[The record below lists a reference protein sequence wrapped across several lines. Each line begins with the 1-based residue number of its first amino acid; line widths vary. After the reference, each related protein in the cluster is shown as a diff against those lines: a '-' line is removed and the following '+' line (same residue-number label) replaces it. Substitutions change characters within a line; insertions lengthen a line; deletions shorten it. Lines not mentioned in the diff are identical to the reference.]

1 MYAEAQ
7 EATGVKL
14 PGPIDRRERR
24 SSFDD
29 LAGLD
34 AAGANADALRA
45 AFHLGLDRAQV
56 HVPPAAGNV
65 MRVGDVISELRTFAA
80 DMANLC
86 HDSPHNSLLGS
97 LMVRPHRDNEAP

>member
-1 MYAEAQ
+1 
-7 EATGVKL
+7 
-14 PGPIDRRERR
+14 
-24 SSFDD
+24 
-29 LAGLD
+29 
-34 AAGANADALRA
+34 
-45 AFHLGLDRAQV
+45 
-56 HVPPAAGNV
+56 